1 MYARCFADDIPESN
15 RRDGSVMECDYGFI
29 FLSNAA
35 EYFEYFRLRAENRK
49 KDAVKHLNNCLLRR
63 RIENPRRRI
72 ITERPAACADPQ
84 PQTLVSVLHRLVD
97 AIARDERFGVL
108 TEESI
113 NRAVSV
119 IKSLADTRITYEQA
133 AAELGCLTTPCTCAA
148 QM

>member
-63 RIENPRRRI
+63 RIENPRSLLSVPP
-72 ITERPAACADPQ
+72 PAPIRSPKPLSPSYIAWWMPL
-84 PQTLVSVLHRLVD
+84 PVTNVS
-97 AIARDERFGVL
+97 G
-108 TEESI
+108 S
-113 NRAVSV
+113 
-119 IKSLADTRITYEQA
+119 
-133 AAELGCLTTPCTCAA
+133 
-148 QM
+148 